1 MRREDNEVWSALGD
15 EPDGKSIRE
24 TYEEYDVG
32 SSTIG
37 MITDPENVHAWIL
50 SNATQPIRR

>member
-1 MRREDNEVWSALGD
+1 MGKGDAPASGSID
-15 EPDGKSIRE
+15 EPDGGTIRE

-32 SSTIG
+32 SSTVG

>member
-1 MRREDNEVWSALGD
+1 MRREDDKSVYISID
-15 EPDGKSIRE
+15 EPDDRTIRE

-32 SSTIG
+32 SSTVG

-50 SNATQPIRR
+50 SNATQPIQR